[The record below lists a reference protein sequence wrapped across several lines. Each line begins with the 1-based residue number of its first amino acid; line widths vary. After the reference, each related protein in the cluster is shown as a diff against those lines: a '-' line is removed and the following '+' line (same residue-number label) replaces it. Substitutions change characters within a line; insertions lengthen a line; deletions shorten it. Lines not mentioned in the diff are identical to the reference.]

1 MVELVMVSGR
11 IRIAAVG
18 RAPPRGRVW
27 LGGVGRGGSTVGI
40 GRARPGVEV
49 LAAARLDLAW
59 WSRCGALPS
68 SATQSRFSTVVDGR
82 VAADLAS
89 WANGLM
95 ARRMKKMTSPIGLAA
110 KVEKM
115 PTPASQK
122 DAGNGGRRWV
132 CVVAGGEG
140 LVAAADEGG
149 GEWLGSGW
157 WWCAALLPGGG
168 RSGVG
173 CRDSSSRLLLL

>member
-1 MVELVMVSGR
+1 MVTKATNHNIDSFNSTRGSL
-11 IRIAAVG
+11 ILPN
-18 RAPPRGRVW
+18 PP
-27 LGGVGRGGSTVGI
+27 
-40 GRARPGVEV
+40 E
-49 LAAARLDLAW
+49 
-59 WSRCGALPS
+59 
-68 SATQSRFSTVVDGR
+68 
-82 VAADLAS
+82 
-89 WANGLM
+89 
-95 ARRMKKMTSPIGLAA
+95 
-110 KVEKM
+110 
-115 PTPASQK
+115 K